1 MIKKIPLLIIT
12 LCFFSWRIF
21 INYED
26 KNNRAILF
34 PGFLERGYWLNKQSS
49 YFIPFCSFI
58 GSIVIIF
65 RYYYMKKEEVNSFT
79 TCLTLFI
86 LFMLLLTS
94 SLNVLSIFLG
104 WEGVGLISF
113 LLIGWFSSRSW
124 AGEGSK
130 KAVLFNRI
138 TDFFFLF
145 IIVLEVG
152 SPFWVFSLDSSFQLP
167 SLFPWF
173 IIPIT
178 FLISSLGKSA
188 QFIFHPWLTSAIE
201 GPTPVRSLLHRRT
214 IVVAG
219 VYLFLFFHSFFVRGD
234 WDVSLLLF
242 GFLSRITLLGRSLW
256 ALSQEDIKKVVAL
269 STTRQL
275 SLIIVLIY
283 FNLPEL
289 AFIHIILHGFFKALI
304 FIRRG
309 VCIHS
314 GKNSQD
320 FRDTNLSI
328 NQPSLS
334 IRFLLGNLGLMGF
347 PFLGAFYRKHIIL
360 LNLELGAF
368 SLIIIISVFL
378 SFCFTIAY
386 SFKIFLAT
394 KSTIKLSIKRRG
406 EVILTI
412 LPLILLLILSLT
424 GGLIENLEYFILN
437 PKILCINA
445 LRKFNFFLIIFLRFF
460 ILYFAKI
467 KSNFLNF
474 FHSSYFL
481 LILFLKGKLYKYIR
495 DFLGEK
501 LVSLFSLKI
510 FNRNN
515 FSLNLEERKF
525 SLYSSSN
532 FFSNILNFSL
542 FILYIFIFLILL

>member
-1 MIKKIPLLIIT
+1 M
-12 LCFFSWRIF
+12 
-21 INYED
+21 
-26 KNNRAILF
+26 
-34 PGFLERGYWLNKQSS
+34 
-49 YFIPFCSFI
+49 
-58 GSIVIIF
+58 
-65 RYYYMKKEEVNSFT
+65 
-79 TCLTLFI
+79 
-86 LFMLLLTS
+86 
-94 SLNVLSIFLG
+94 
-104 WEGVGLISF
+104 
-113 LLIGWFSSRSW
+113 
-124 AGEGSK
+124 
-130 KAVLFNRI
+130 
-138 TDFFFLF
+138 
-145 IIVLEVG
+145 
-152 SPFWVFSLDSSFQLP
+152 
-167 SLFPWF
+167 
-173 IIPIT
+173 
-178 FLISSLGKSA
+178 
-188 QFIFHPWLTSAIE
+188 
-201 GPTPVRSLLHRRT
+201 
-214 IVVAG
+214 
-219 VYLFLFFHSFFVRGD
+219 
-234 WDVSLLLF
+234 
-242 GFLSRITLLGRSLW
+242 
-256 ALSQEDIKKVVAL
+256 VAL

-495 DFLGEK
+495 KALDNPF
-501 LVSLFSLKI
+501 
-510 FNRNN
+510 
-515 FSLNLEERKF
+515 
-525 SLYSSSN
+525 
-532 FFSNILNFSL
+532 
-542 FILYIFIFLILL
+542 